1 MNNKKI
7 KEYIIDKK
15 IDIEEIIKDFA
26 RLRFSYF
33 WQLHL

>member
-26 RLRFSYF
+26 RLHIYHHKK
-33 WQLHL
+33 Q

>member
-15 IDIEEIIKDFA
+15 IDIEKIIKYFA
-26 RLRFSYF
+26 RLCIYNHKK
-33 WQLHL
+33 Q